1 MAARSAIRYTE
12 VIHRQGC
19 ESNLATNL
27 GWSMR
32 VGVLAEVVVMDGG
45 GEEVGGWR
53 VSGRYLKF
61 SRPPASDGRSSWAQQ
76 NHVIR
81 RRFRLPL
88 CAAGLSEI
96 RVSCLSGMIERAR
109 LLGK

>member
-53 VSGRYLKF
+53 LEGVGSLF
-61 SRPPASDGRSSWAQQ
+61 E
-76 NHVIR
+76 V
-81 RRFRLPL
+81 FT
-88 CAAGLSEI
+88 AA
-96 RVSCLSGMIERAR
+96 R
-109 LLGK
+109 K